1 MDRSAQ
7 GAGRAWLTPN
17 EAAALLMVSPVT
29 LRAWAA
35 RGELLAETTAGGH
48 RRFLRGELERFARVR
63 GLRLLE
69 ASPAG
74 RAGAPR
80 ILVVDDDSA
89 FASYLSELL
98 RQQGAEV
105 AVALDGFAAGR
116 AVERWQ
122 PSVVL
127 LDLKMPGLD
136 GFDVCRALKA
146 SPATRDIRVIALTG
160 YPSPENA
167 AAIVAAG
174 AEDCLGKP
182 LDAARLLRALG
193 LQETTRASA

>member
-1 MDRSAQ
+1 MERHAQ
-7 GAGRAWLTPN
+7 GLGRQWLTPN

-29 LRAWAA
+29 VRAWAA
-35 RGELLAETTAGGH
+35 RGELAAETTAGGH

-69 ASPAG
+69 SRPASAQ
-74 RAGAPR
+74 GALR
-80 ILVVDDDSA
+80 VLVVDDDAS
-89 FASYLSELL
+89 FAGFLSELL
-98 RQQGAEV
+98 RLHGAEV
-105 AVALDGFAAGR
+105 TIALDGFAAGR

-136 GFDVCRALKA
+136 GFDVCRALKG
-146 SPATRDIRVIALTG
+146 SPGTRDIRVLALTG
-160 YPSPENA
+160 HASPENV

-174 AEDCLGKP
+174 AEDCLAKP
-182 LDAARLLRALG
+182 LDPARLLRALG
-193 LQETTRASA
+193 LEDAARASA